1 MILASLFGFMLTA
14 ALLVLLLRHR
24 PTPHELDLPWPYRPL
39 PIMTNSEVRLYQL
52 LKDALPDA
60 MILTQVQI
68 SRLVEVPIDELGG
81 AASARWR
88 SRVAQLS
95 ADYVLVDAD
104 CRTVLAVI
112 ELDDWSH
119 EAAHRVK
126 TDAKKDEALS
136 AAGLPVMRFHG
147 EQMPDADLIRS
158 ATIDALKRW
167 LRFER
172 GRYLAPDGWAASLV
186 EAVRGRS

>member
-1 MILASLFGFMLTA
+1 MIPIGLIGF
-14 ALLVLLLRHR
+14 LLVVVLVVLTLRRR
-24 PTPHELDLPWPYRPL
+24 PEPHELDLPWPYRSL
-39 PIMTNSEVRLYQL
+39 PIMTESEVRFYRIL
-52 LKDALPDA
+52 LEALPGA
-60 MILTQVQI
+60 VIMTQVQI
-68 SRLVEVPIDELGG
+68 SRLVEVPSDKLGG

-119 EAAHRVK
+119 AAADRIK

-136 AAGLPVMRFHG
+136 AAGIPVMRFHG
-147 EQMPDADLIRS
+147 EQMPDTDLVRQAS
-158 ATIDALKRW
+158 TDALLRW
-167 LRFER
+167 LRFEQ
-172 GRYLAPDGWAASLV
+172 GRALVPLGWAACLLHSKG
-186 EAVRGRS
+186 ARG

>member
-1 MILASLFGFMLTA
+1 MIIAGLFGFLLA
-14 ALLVLLLRHR
+14 AVLLALMLRNR
-24 PTPHELDLPWPYRPL
+24 PAPHELDLPWPYRPL
-39 PIMTNSEVRLYQL
+39 PIMTESEVRFYQL
-52 LKDALPDA
+52 LKQALPDA

-119 EAAHRVK
+119 AAADRIK

-136 AAGLPVMRFHG
+136 AAGLPMMRFHG
-147 EQMPDADLIRS
+147 EQMPDIHLIRS
-158 ATIDALKRW
+158 ATLDALKRW

-172 GRYLAPDGWAASLV
+172 GRNLVPDGWAASLIETV
-186 EAVRGRS
+186 GGRS